1 MEKARKGGATPVW
14 MACQMG
20 HLDVVRLLIEEGAD
34 KGHVD
39 DDTGATCVFIATHNG
54 HIDVV
59 RLLIEKG
66 ADQHRATH
74 SGVTPLAVA
83 SAKGHLE
90 MARVL
95 DGTY

>member
-1 MEKARKGGATPVW
+1 M
-14 MACQMG
+14 
-20 HLDVVRLLIEEGAD
+20 
-34 KGHVD
+34 
-39 DDTGATCVFIATHNG
+39 FIATHNG

-66 ADQHRATH
+66 ADKHRATH

-90 MARVL
+90 MARLL